1 LAIFRTSTCQ
11 LDFLSTVKFGH
22 NPIGYY
28 NRPDAA
34 TASRAEN
41 QIEFNFLHFGQVWI
55 ACYLRKQPLIKLD
68 K

>member
-41 QIEFNFLHFGQVWI
+41 QIAFNFSHFGQVSI
-55 ACYLRKQPLIKLD
+55 GGYLRKQLLIKLD

>member
-1 LAIFRTSTCQ
+1 MCQ

-34 TASRAEN
+34 TASGAEN
-41 QIEFNFLHFGQVWI
+41 QIEFNFPHFGQVLSTG
-55 ACYLRKQPLIKLD
+55 YLRMQPLIKLD